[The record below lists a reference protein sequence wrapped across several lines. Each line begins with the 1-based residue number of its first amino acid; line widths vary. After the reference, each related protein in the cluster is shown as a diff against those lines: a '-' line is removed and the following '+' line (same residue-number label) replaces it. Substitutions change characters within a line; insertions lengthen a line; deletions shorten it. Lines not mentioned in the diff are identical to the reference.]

1 MDDMPLK
8 PYLRATEGEISLTLQ
23 QVEMGGAVQFRVDTT
38 LAVAEALPK
47 GWRQLEKVELQKT
60 VKRIWPA
67 IMREAI
73 QLSVNPAG
81 LVVYLKRTD
90 ETQIVLDHFAWVK
103 MNLMIE
109 DDGVIGCPI
118 RCKQL
123 FKVLGRWRNSDLLVV
138 FAGNARRFEFLNFIT
153 GRESEEV
160 KWMQPCSLRATG
172 LA

>member
-1 MDDMPLK
+1 MDDMSLK
-8 PYLRATEGEISLTLQ
+8 PYLKATEAEIVLALQ
-23 QVEMGGAVQFRVDTT
+23 QVELGGAVQFWVDTT
-38 LAVAEALPK
+38 LAVAEALPQ
-47 GWRQLEKVELQKT
+47 GWRELEKVKLQKT
-60 VKRIWPA
+60 VKLIWAA

-109 DDGVIGCPI
+109 DDGAIGCPI

-123 FKVLGRWRNSDLLVV
+123 FEVLGRWRNSDLLVV
-138 FAGNARRFEFLNFIT
+138 FVGNARRFEFLNFIT
-153 GRESEEV
+153 GRENEEV
-160 KWMQPCSLRATG
+160 QLMQPCSLKP
-172 LA
+172 